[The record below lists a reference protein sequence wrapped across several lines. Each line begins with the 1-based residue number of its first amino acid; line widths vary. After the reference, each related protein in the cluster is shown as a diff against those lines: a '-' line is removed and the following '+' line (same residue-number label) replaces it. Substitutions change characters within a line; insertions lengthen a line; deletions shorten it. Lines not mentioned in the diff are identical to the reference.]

1 MGKRRS
7 ADISLDSFLDILT
20 CLQGVL
26 MLIIIT
32 TGIDAAQTKVIM
44 ATPIELPGNERPVYI
59 EARNEQLFVVPVD
72 QARTA
77 IREKQREIIRK
88 RREQQTTV
96 DIMEAVGSADVDIGD
111 YTVDFTRF
119 LAGQIAMIPKEESV
133 GYSFENHLTEVDNPT
148 NWFGSIIANMDKD
161 NERINFLVRDD
172 SYDIFKLARLAAWS
186 RDIKVTYS
194 LIPRNEPLT
203 FQ

>member
-1 MGKRRS
+1 MGKSKS
-7 ADISLDSFLDILT
+7 AEISLDSFLDILT

-44 ATPIELPGNERPVYI
+44 ATPIELVGNERPIYI
-59 EARNEQLFVVPVD
+59 EARSEQLFIVPVD
-72 QARTA
+72 EARKA
-77 IREKQREIIRK
+77 IREKQEEIVRK

-96 DIMEAVGSADVDIGD
+96 DIMEAIGSADVSIGS
-111 YTVDFTRF
+111 YTVDFARF
-119 LAGQIAMIPKEESV
+119 LAGQIALIPNEDV
-133 GYSFENHLTEVDNPT
+133 IGYSFEDHNKEMENPT
-148 NWFGSIIANMDKD
+148 NWFGSIINNIDVD

-172 SYDIFKLARLAAWS
+172 SYKIFKLARLAAWS
-186 RDIKVTYS
+186 KSIKVTYS
-194 LIPRNEPLT
+194 LIPRNDALT